1 MALNLKESRLLR
13 ISSKDRTLES
23 PSKYQITFKTNDNDL
38 HQIRRVVLKSA
49 IIPNSQ
55 YNIHKNNNTFYFN
68 QPLPV
73 SDDAE
78 GTSNDNS
85 DDVTDGVV
93 NENASIEIISG
104 GIEQSSDEKD
114 EAGVYTIPVGQY
126 TITTLISTLQNTIP
140 GLTITQSALTKKLTL
155 AYTSSISVFVNNNP
169 MARVLGISEDIENV
183 STYTCLSLPD
193 LSGLENIYIASQCL
207 SNHSAMICNDKKKQS
222 VFCSVGINVPFGQTM
237 ILEEDS
243 ISLDYTDFYA
253 PRNISTIDITLLD
266 ENNDVLDL
274 NGLDWV
280 LTFRVYK

>member
-13 ISSKDRTLES
+13 ISSKDKSPES
-23 PSKYQITFKTNDNDL
+23 PSKYQITYKTNDNDL

-55 YNIHKNNNTFYFN
+55 YNIHHNNNTFYFN
-68 QPLPV
+68 ETVPQ
-73 SDDAE
+73 
-78 GTSNDNS
+78 NNS
-85 DDVTDGVV
+85 DEVTDGVV
-93 NENASIEIISG
+93 NEHASIEIISG
-104 GIEQSSDEKD
+104 GVVEDEKD
-114 EAGVYTIPVGQY
+114 EEVGRYIIPVGQY
-126 TITTLISTLQNTIP
+126 TISMLISTLENMIS
-140 GLTITQSALTKKLTL
+140 GLAITQSPLTNKLTL
-155 AYTSSISVFVNNNP
+155 TYSSPFSVLVNDKNP
-169 MARVLGISEDIENV
+169 LARVLGITEDIENV
-183 STYTCLSLPD
+183 STYSCKSLPD
-193 LSGLENIYIASQCL
+193 LSGLENIYIASQTL
-207 SNHSAMICNDKKKQS
+207 SNHSAMICNDKQKQS

-266 ENNDVLDL
+266 ENNNVLDL

>member
-1 MALNLKESRLLR
+1 MSLNLKESRLLR

-38 HQIRRVVLKSA
+38 HQIKRVVLKSA

-55 YNIHKNNNTFYFN
+55 YNIHKYNNTFYFN
-68 QPLPV
+68 QPV
-73 SDDAE
+73 SQ
-78 GTSNDNS
+78 NNS
-85 DDVTDGVV
+85 DEVTDGVV
-93 NENASIEIISG
+93 NEQASIEIISG
-104 GIEQSSDEKD
+104 GVTEDEKD
-114 EAGVYTIPVGQY
+114 EEVGRYIIPVGQY
-126 TITTLISTLQNTIP
+126 TISMLISTLENTIP
-140 GLTITQSALTKKLTL
+140 GLTITQSPLTKKLTL
-155 AYTSSISVFVNNNP
+155 TYSSPFSVIVNDKNP
-169 MARVLGISEDIENV
+169 LARVLGITEDIENV
-183 STYTCLSLPD
+183 STYSCKSLPD
-193 LSGLENIYIASQCL
+193 LSGLENIYIASQTL
-207 SNHSAMICNDKKKQS
+207 SNHSAMICNDKQKQS

-266 ENNDVLDL
+266 ENNNVLDL

>member
-38 HQIRRVVLKSA
+38 HQIKRVVLKSA

-55 YNIHKNNNTFYFN
+55 YNIHQYNNTFYFN
-68 QPLPV
+68 EAV
-73 SDDAE
+73 SQ
-78 GTSNDNS
+78 NNS
-85 DDVTDGVV
+85 EVTDGVV
-93 NENASIEIISG
+93 NEQASIEIISG
-104 GIEQSSDEKD
+104 GVAEDEKD
-114 EAGVYTIPVGQY
+114 EEVGRYIIPVGQY
-126 TITTLISTLQNTIP
+126 TISMLISTLENTIP
-140 GLTITQSALTKKLTL
+140 GLTITQSPLTKKLTL
-155 AYTSSISVFVNNNP
+155 TYSSPFSVLVNDKNP
-169 MARVLGISEDIENV
+169 LARVLGITEDIENV
-183 STYTCLSLPD
+183 STYSCKSLPD
-193 LSGLENIYIASQCL
+193 LSGLENIYIASQTL
-207 SNHSAMICNDKKKQS
+207 SNHSAMICNDKQKQS

-266 ENNDVLDL
+266 ENNNVLDL